1 MKYNKNITLFNE
13 EQQKFVA
20 DSCEGLMRTFGYAQQ
35 GEFHAILSEDD
46 QWLQEQQTSFKFAKY
61 NEVDTDLAYE

>member
-1 MKYNKNITLFNE
+1 MGHQSSVVYSQKNTKMKYNKNITLFNE

-20 DSCEGLMRTFGYAQQ
+20 DTCEGLMRTFGYAQE

-46 QWLQEQQTSFKFAKY
+46 QFVGTVNKL
-61 NEVDTDLAYE
+61 